1 MAQYRCRIRT
11 AQSVPD
17 AFAYMSDVR
26 NFQEWDPGVVA
37 VEQIAGDGP
46 GAEAMYDVLTANGGR
61 ELLFRYAVT
70 AFDSP
75 VSYTI
80 VGKKTPLTS
89 TDMIAVEPDSDGPDP
104 DGSVVTY
111 AAELTMPFPLS
122 LADGW
127 LQGRFDEIGDA
138 AAEGLASALDGTW
151 LR

>member
-26 NFQEWDPGVVA
+26 NFREWDPGVVS

-46 GAEAMYDVLTANGGR
+46 GPEAVYDVLTANGGR
-61 ELLFRYAVT
+61 ELLFRYRVT

-80 VGKKTPLTS
+80 VGKKTPFTS
-89 TDMIAVEPDSDGPDP
+89 TDMIDVEPHADGTI
-104 DGSVVTY
+104 VTY
-111 AAELTMPFPLS
+111 AAELRMPFPLS
-122 LADGW
+122 LADRW
-127 LQGRFDEIGDA
+127 LQGRFVEIGDA
-138 AAEGLASALDGTW
+138 AAAGLASALNGTW

>member
-11 AQSVPD
+11 ARSVPD

-26 NFQEWDPGVVA
+26 NFQEWDPGVVS
-37 VEQIAGDGP
+37 VEQVAGDGP
-46 GAEAMYDVLTANGGR
+46 GPDASYDVLTSNGGR
-61 ELLFRYAVT
+61 KLLFRYTVT

-80 VGKKTPLTS
+80 VGVKTPFTS
-89 TDMIAVEPDSDGPDP
+89 IDMITVEPDDAGA
-104 DGSVVTY
+104 VVTY
-111 AAELTMPFPLS
+111 AAELKMPFPLS

-127 LQGRFDEIGDA
+127 LQGRFDRIGDA
-138 AAEGLASALDGTW
+138 AAQGLAAALEGTW

>member
-17 AFAYMSDVR
+17 AFGYMSDVR
-26 NFQEWDPGVVA
+26 NFQEWDPGVVS

-46 GAEAMYDVLTANGGR
+46 GPEAVYDVLTENGGR
-61 ELLFRYAVT
+61 ELLFRYRVT

-80 VGKKTPLTS
+80 VGKKTPFTS
-89 TDMIAVEPDSDGPDP
+89 TDMIAVEPDEDGC
-104 DGSVVTY
+104 VVTY
-111 AAELTMPFPLS
+111 GAELTMPFPLS
-122 LADGW
+122 LADRW
-127 LQGRFDEIGDA
+127 LQGRFDRIGDA
-138 AAEGLASALDGTW
+138 AAEGLAAALDGTW